1 MSTWTDDHESVLRAI
16 HINSIKLM
24 NEHKRRHFSLKDS
37 LKYFR
42 IPTIIIS
49 AVNSVFSVGLQP
61 YMEQGLISVI
71 NCMMS
76 LIAGIIVSIEL
87 FLSVEKQAGEEL
99 ISSKEYYILGAN
111 IQKELRLDRENR
123 AVQPRPFL
131 DEVYGEYCRL
141 FQKSCLLD
149 KRITDCLVDSQA
161 QTPSQT
167 PTASELNF
175 GIQLHELGSDTEIGS
190 FKSPHNINA
199 GSSK

>member
-1 MSTWTDDHESVLRAI
+1 MNAWTDDHESVLKAI

-71 NCMMS
+71 NCMLS
-76 LIAGIIVSIEL
+76 LLAGIIVSIEL

-131 DEVYGEYCRL
+131 DEMYGEYCKL
-141 FQKSCLLD
+141 YQKSCLLD
-149 KRITDCLVDSQA
+149 KRITDCLVDPQA
-161 QTPSQT
+161 QSGSTTPVS
-167 PTASELNF
+167 SKLNF
-175 GIQLHELGSDTEIGS
+175 GLELHQLGDEEDGSIR
-190 FKSPHNINA
+190 H
-199 GSSK
+199 